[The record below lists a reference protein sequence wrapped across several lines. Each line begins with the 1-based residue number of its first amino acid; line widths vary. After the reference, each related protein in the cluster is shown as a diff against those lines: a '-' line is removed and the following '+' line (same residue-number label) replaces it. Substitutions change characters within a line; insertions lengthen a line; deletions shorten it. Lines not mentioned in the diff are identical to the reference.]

1 VAFQP
6 DIIVDGPDGVAL
18 VVEAKTRLPNL
29 GQTAKQLADY
39 MIRMQCPTGILITP
53 ERMWLY
59 RDLYSSPPDVEQ
71 IGEYDMHGL
80 WPHTPPSEPASF
92 ERFVQE
98 WLEHVAQQ
106 PIDDLPRKIGEAFQ
120 EYVFPAIKNGEL
132 RAAHPRPS

>member
-6 DIIVDGPDGVAL
+6 DIIVDGPDGVTL

-53 ERMWLY
+53 VRMWVY
-59 RDLYSSPPDVEQ
+59 RDRYSSPPDVEQ
-71 IGEYDMHGL
+71 IGEFDMHGL
-80 WPHTPPSEPASF
+80 WPHPPPGEPASF

-98 WLEHVAQQ
+98 WLERVAQQ
-106 PIDDLPRKIGEAFQ
+106 PINDFPRKIGDAFR
-120 EYVFPAIKNGEL
+120 EYVLPAIKNGEL